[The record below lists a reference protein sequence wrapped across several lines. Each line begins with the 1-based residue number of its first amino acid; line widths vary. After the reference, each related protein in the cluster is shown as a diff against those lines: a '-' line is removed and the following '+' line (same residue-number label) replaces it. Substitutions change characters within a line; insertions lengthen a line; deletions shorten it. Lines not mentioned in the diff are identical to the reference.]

1 MLANIREDG
10 IDPSAIKSIVVT
22 HAHGDHA
29 CGAKFFKEKLGA
41 QIIASD
47 IDARLM
53 EEGTD
58 EELGLNI
65 ARGPIYPSDYKYIH
79 TKVDKRVA
87 EGEELRWEQGP
98 AVHNR
103 PWPHA
108 GGDVRA
114 LEERGD
120 HLHRGR
126 RLLQRDHRPRELARI
141 GPRVDRG
148 NIDKLSGLGVKQLFP
163 GHFAFTLKDG
173 QVHLDKA
180 VANLKLPFVPP
191 VWGHNHPAR

>member
-1 MLANIREDG
+1 M
-10 IDPSAIKSIVVT
+10 T

-79 TKVDKRVA
+79 TKVDK
-87 EGEELRWEQGP
+87 GG
-98 AVHNR
+98 
-103 PWPHA
+103 WP
-108 GGDVRA
+108 RA
-114 LEERGD
+114 RS
-120 HLHRGR
+120 
-126 RLLQRDHRPRELARI
+126 
-141 GPRVDRG
+141 
-148 NIDKLSGLGVKQLFP
+148 SG
-163 GHFAFTLKDG
+163 
-173 QVHLDKA
+173 
-180 VANLKLPFVPP
+180 
-191 VWGHNHPAR
+191 WGTRSCGS